1 MSGGIVVRETK
12 IKITGVKGARHT
24 IYFRKDFVTD
34 SAFPFQ
40 PGQELVAKI
49 VGGKVIIEAQE
60 KDAPVAKKIRTESHE

>member
-12 IKITGVKGARHT
+12 IKITEVKGTKHT

-34 SAFPFQ
+34 SAFPFR

-49 VGGKVIIEAQE
+49 VGNKVVIESS
-60 KDAPVAKKIRTESHE
+60 KKEAHL

>member
-12 IKITGVKGARHT
+12 IKITEVKGARHT

-34 SAFPFQ
+34 SAFPFK

-49 VGGKVIIEAQE
+49 VGKKVIIESEDENARGE
-60 KDAPVAKKIRTESHE
+60 AAKRGVGT